1 MNAVVEIPV
10 WIVVLALLLAAF
22 GALDRVLVPSLRWF
36 LRRRMER
43 VVAKVNTRLQRPIEP
58 FKIMRRQDRIVRLVF
73 DPKVMQAVADRA
85 EQTGVPQNV
94 VFEQARRYAREIVPG
109 FSATL
114 YFGFATWAARAL
126 SRVFF
131 RVRIGRVD
139 AALDAIDP
147 QATVVFVMNHRSNMD
162 YVLVTWLVARRS
174 ALSYAVG
181 EWARVWPL
189 SAMIRAMG
197 AYFIR
202 RGRSNALYRRV
213 LERHVQMAT
222 ADGITQAIF
231 PEGGL
236 SLDGRVGAAKLGLL
250 HYIVDGFDPSARDVV
265 FVPVGL
271 SYDRV
276 LEDVLLVRAGKAGT
290 RQFRPRL
297 LRVAWEALVVG
308 VKRASGHLYL
318 FGTAGVGFGPP
329 VSLRAHLAEGRDLE
343 TLAQA
348 LMAEVSHAVPVL
360 PVPLCAAAI
369 LEDVTEETLV
379 DRLLSQ
385 GAVLKLPPGG
395 AERARVEG
403 RAILTARGI
412 LGPDGAIRP
421 EKRDLLE
428 FYAAQVRQRL
438 APGRD

>member
-1 MNAVVEIPV
+1 MSSVVEIPV
-10 WIVVLALLLAAF
+10 WIVVLALLLAGF
-22 GALDRVLVPSLRWF
+22 GTLDRVLVPSLRWF

-43 VVAKVNTRLQRPIEP
+43 VVARVNTRLQRKIEP
-58 FKIMRRQDRIVRLVF
+58 FKIMRRQDRIVRLIF

-85 EQTGVPQNV
+85 AETGVPQNV
-94 VFEQARRYAREIVPG
+94 VFEDARRYAREIVPG

-126 SRVFF
+126 SRVLY

-147 QATVVFVMNHRSNMD
+147 QATVVFVINHRSNMD

-236 SLDGRVGAAKLGLL
+236 SLDGRIGAAKLGIL
-250 HYIVDGFDPSARDVV
+250 HYIVDGFTPTERDVV

-276 LEDVLLVRAGKAGT
+276 LEDVLLVRAGRKGE
-290 RQFRPRL
+290 RRFRPPI
-297 LRVAWEALVVG
+297 LRVIWEALVIG
-308 VKRASGHLYL
+308 LKRAGGHLFL
-318 FGTAGVGFGPP
+318 FGSAGVGFGAP
-329 VSLRAHLAEGRDLE
+329 VSLRDHLASGRDLE
-343 TLAQA
+343 SLAQG
-348 LMAEVSHAVPVL
+348 LMEEVGRAAPVL

-369 LEDVTEETLV
+369 LEEVTEEELV
-379 DRLLSQ
+379 EQLLAR
-385 GAVLKLPPGG
+385 GASLKLPPGG
-395 AERARVEG
+395 VKRARTEG
-403 RAILTARGI
+403 RTILATRGI
-412 LGPDGAIRP
+412 ISADCRPIP

-438 APGRD
+438 TLPPM

>member
-1 MNAVVEIPV
+1 MSSVVEIPV
-10 WIVVLALLLAAF
+10 WIVVLALLLAGF

-43 VVAKVNTRLQRPIEP
+43 VVARVNTRLQRKIEP
-58 FKIMRRQDRIVRLVF
+58 FKIMRRQDRIVRLIF

-85 EQTGVPQNV
+85 AETGVPQNV
-94 VFEQARRYAREIVPG
+94 VFEDARRYAREIVPG

-126 SRVFF
+126 SRVLY

-147 QATVVFVMNHRSNMD
+147 QATVVFVINHRSNMD

-236 SLDGRVGAAKLGLL
+236 SLDGRIGAAKLGIL
-250 HYIVDGFDPSARDVV
+250 HYIVDGFTPTERDVV

-276 LEDVLLVRAGKAGT
+276 LEDVLLVRAGRKGE
-290 RQFRPRL
+290 RRFRPPI
-297 LRVAWEALVVG
+297 LRVIWEALVIG
-308 VKRASGHLYL
+308 LKRAGGHLFL
-318 FGTAGVGFGPP
+318 FGSAGVGFGAP
-329 VSLRAHLAEGRDLE
+329 VSLRDHLASGRDLE
-343 TLAQA
+343 SLAQD
-348 LMAEVSHAVPVL
+348 LMEEVGRAAPIL

-369 LEDVTEETLV
+369 LEEVTEEELV
-379 DRLLSQ
+379 EQLLVR
-385 GAVLKLPPGG
+385 GASLKLPPGG
-395 AERARVEG
+395 VKRARAEG
-403 RAILTARGI
+403 RTILATRGI
-412 LGPDGAIRP
+412 ISPDGRPIP

-438 APGRD
+438 TLPPM

>member
-1 MNAVVEIPV
+1 MGSVVEIPV
-10 WIVVLALLLAAF
+10 WIVVLALLLAGF

-43 VVAKVNTRLQRPIEP
+43 VVARVNTRLQRKIEP
-58 FKIMRRQDRIVRLVF
+58 FKIMRRQDRIVRLIF

-85 EQTGVPQNV
+85 AETGVPQNV
-94 VFEQARRYAREIVPG
+94 VFEDARRYAREIVPG

-126 SRVFF
+126 SRVLY

-147 QATVVFVMNHRSNMD
+147 QATVVFVINHRSNMD

-236 SLDGRVGAAKLGLL
+236 SLDGRIGAAKLGLL
-250 HYIVDGFDPSARDVV
+250 HYIVDGFDPKDRDVV

-271 SYDRV
+271 AYDRV
-276 LEDVLLVRAGKAGT
+276 LEDVLLVQAGQTGT
-290 RQFRPRL
+290 RRFRPPL
-297 LRVAWEALVVG
+297 FRVIWEALVIG
-308 VKRASGHLYL
+308 LKRAGGHLFL
-318 FGTAGVGFGPP
+318 FGSAGVGFGAP
-329 VSLRAHLAEGRDLE
+329 VSLRDHLASGRDLE
-343 TLAQA
+343 SLAQS
-348 LMAEVSHAVPVL
+348 LMEEVGRAAPVL
-360 PVPLCAAAI
+360 PVPLSAAAI
-369 LEDVTEETLV
+369 LEEVTEEELV
-379 DRLLSQ
+379 EQLLAR
-385 GAVLKLPPGG
+385 GATLKLPPGG
-395 AERARVEG
+395 AQRARAEG
-403 RAILTARGI
+403 RTILTTRGI
-412 LGPDGAIRP
+412 ISPDGRP
-421 EKRDLLE
+421 IEGKRALLE

-438 APGRD
+438 SLPPP